1 METRRRFV
9 APILAGDTVGYVAE
23 VLECKPSR
31 SGKPFG
37 VVRVAVRL
45 VNQDGVTVQE
55 GEDTFAVAV
64 HVEEN

>member
-1 METRRRFV
+1 M
-9 APILAGDTVGYVAE
+9 GYVAE
-23 VLECKPSR
+23 VLECKSSR